1 MKFAIALRAKHENG
15 RCAACTEGAASVAPS
30 GDPLISWT
38 FVSGEARF
46 VSGEAEATKWRGNGA
61 SLRGGLP
68 TGAGAHLAARRRCRP
83 RRCRFSCFARS
94 ACRISTLA
102 AHRRSDFHG
111 RPQGIMLF
119 APRRRGR
126 FPSLSLDFL
135 KIKPPNN
142 PWFDFFLSFRDNIAN
157 HFIKEGFIY
166 DWTGK
171 GAANLARTGGV

>member
-1 MKFAIALRAKHENG
+1 MREEILAILLILSKKTLRSPCVSFACPNLVSIREN
-15 RCAACTEGAASVAPS
+15 
-30 GDPLISWT
+30 
-38 FVSGEARF
+38 F
-46 VSGEAEATKWRGNGA
+46 VSGEAEPQTGRGNGA

-68 TGAGAHLAARRRCRP
+68 TGAWAGLAARRRSRP
-83 RRCRFSCFARS
+83 PLMPVFVFRAERLSHIHLGGPPS
-94 ACRISTLA
+94 QTTLRLA
-102 AHRRSDFHG
+102 GFRG
-111 RPQGIMLF
+111 RPQGIKLF